1 MRTYKKTPRPAP
13 CRPVEYDFDCPA
25 PSQLLD
31 RLRDLR
37 RIRTDA
43 ALSRLLGIKPPTLS
57 KIRTG
62 KAKITAAVVLR
73 IHEVYGLPVSDLR
86 TMLAQPEIDAN
97 TSRVTPS
104 AAP

>member
-1 MRTYKKTPRPAP
+1 MRTYKKTSRLIPYI
-13 CRPVEYDFDCPA
+13 PVEYDFACPN
-25 PSQLLD
+25 PSQLID
-31 RLRDLR
+31 RLRELQ

-86 TMLAQPEIDAN
+86 SMMAQTSPELG
-97 TSRVTPS
+97 
-104 AAP
+104 